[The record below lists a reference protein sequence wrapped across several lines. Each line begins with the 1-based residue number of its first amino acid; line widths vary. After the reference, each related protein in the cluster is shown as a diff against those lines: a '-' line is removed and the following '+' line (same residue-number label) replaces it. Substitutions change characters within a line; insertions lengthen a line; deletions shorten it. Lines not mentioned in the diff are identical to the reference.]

1 MPMDFHYTALVN
13 ALVFA
18 ILGVV
23 FLILSMLIW
32 EKLTPFNMWKEIVE
46 EHNTALAIVVGL
58 TSLGIAIII
67 AAAVH

>member
-1 MPMDFHYTALVN
+1 MPIDFHYTALIN

-18 ILGVV
+18 IVGVV
-23 FLILSMLIW
+23 ILILCMLIW
-32 EKLTPFNMWKEIVE
+32 EKLTPFNMWKEIIE

>member
-1 MPMDFHYTALVN
+1 MPMDFHYTALIN

-18 ILGVV
+18 VLGVV

>member
-1 MPMDFHYTALVN
+1 MDFHYTALVN